1 MTLPVAWIVDLDGTL
16 ALHTSRDPYDWRRAH
31 TDEPNHPVVMVVQ
44 ALAAHPEVSAIIAIS
59 GREEKSRQVTAD
71 WLTDW
76 GVPYDEL
83 LMRANG
89 DYRPDEV
96 IKEEIYRQ
104 DLQPRFSVAAVIDDR
119 DRVVRM
125 WRRIGLAC
133 FQVAE
138 GAF

>member
-1 MTLPVAWIVDLDGTL
+1 MTLPVAWIVDIDGTL
-16 ALHTSRDPYDWRRAH
+16 SLHGSRDPYDWRLASA
-31 TDEPNHPVVMVVQ
+31 DEPNRPVVLAVQ
-44 ALAAHPEVSAIIAIS
+44 ALAAHREVSAIIAVS
-59 GREEKSRQVTAD
+59 GREEKSRRITAK

-83 LMRANG
+83 LMRADG

-104 DLQPRFSVAAVIDDR
+104 QLQHRFSIAAVIDDR

-125 WRRIGLAC
+125 WRRIGLVC

>member
-1 MTLPVAWIVDLDGTL
+1 VL
-16 ALHTSRDPYDWRRAH
+16 A
-31 TDEPNHPVVMVVQ
+31 VQ
-44 ALAAHPEVSAIIAIS
+44 ALAAHPSVSAIIAIS
-59 GREEKSRQVTAD
+59 GREEKARGITTK
-71 WLTDW
+71 WLTEC

-83 LMRANG
+83 LMRADG

-96 IKEEIYRQ
+96 IKEEIYHQ
-104 DLQPRFSVAAVIDDR
+104 QLEHRFSIAAVIDDR

-125 WRRIGLAC
+125 WRRIGLVC